1 VSSSLKSLIDRGA
14 ALTAQIGELGKELK
28 EVEEKIREIAKT
40 KSDQHVPLTNDAR
53 EGRVFQARGSE
64 LVVPVVFTADRLVGS
79 FQRGSKEHQRIAGAV
94 PEEHFASFYRPWD
107 GFENAFDDGLKFR
120 HQAAA
125 LLGKDAP
132 AFITAALLVDKLG
145 LPKSDIKIE
154 WKKAAAAAKLEELA
168 TAS

>member
-1 VSSSLKSLIDRGA
+1 MSASLKSLVDRGA
-14 ALTAQIGELGKELK
+14 QITAQIGELSKELK
-28 EVEEKIREIAKT
+28 EVEEKIREIAKA
-40 KSDQHVPLTNDAR
+40 KSDQHQPLTEDAR
-53 EGRVFQARGSE
+53 EGRVFHARGSE
-64 LVVPVVFTADRLVGS
+64 LVVPVIFTADRLVGS
-79 FQRGSKEHQRIAGAV
+79 FQRGSKEHQRIAAAIPV
-94 PEEHFASFYRPWD
+94 EHFASFYRSWD

-168 TAS
+168 AS